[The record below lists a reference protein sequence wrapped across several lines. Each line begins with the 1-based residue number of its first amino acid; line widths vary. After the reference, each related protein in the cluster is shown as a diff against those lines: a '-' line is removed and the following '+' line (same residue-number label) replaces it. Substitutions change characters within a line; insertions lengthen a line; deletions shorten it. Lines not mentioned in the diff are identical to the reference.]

1 MKTNTKQTSQNS
13 VPTFADYVKAVGRYS
28 PQGLVSKYQSE
39 LLAMFRCGV
48 KPIGAAVH
56 IYCIHNR

>member
-1 MKTNTKQTSQNS
+1 MKTNTTKQSNNS
-13 VPTFADYVKAVGRYS
+13 GPTFADYVKAVGRYS

-39 LLAMFRCGV
+39 LLSMFRCGV